1 VTWHRVESSADDRDD
16 AIRLLRQA
24 IFGLEQRLDG
34 LGVRQR
40 VLRMCAG
47 LSPVPEITFA
57 GPVDDALSAEAGDQ
71 LLDMLHKALQL
82 IGPDAAR
89 TSVDLSAGEALSVI
103 VTWTGLDGRSADG
116 NGYSTD
122 FDPLRD
128 TASQAGITI
137 EIGSGSGSMRMAWSI
152 PIRSG

>member
-1 VTWHRVESSADDRDD
+1 MVKVLHDAFGVE
-16 AIRLLRQA
+16 QA
-24 IFGLEQRLDG
+24 FMTT
-34 LGVRQR
+34 VH
-40 VLRMCAG
+40 
-47 LSPVPEITFA
+47 A
-57 GPVDDALSAEAGDQ
+57 GPVDDALSAEAGDH
-71 LLDMLHKALQL
+71 LLDMLQKALQL

-89 TSVDLSAGEALSVI
+89 ISVELSAGEALSVI

-128 TASQAGITI
+128 TAGQAGITI
-137 EIGSGSGSMRMAWSI
+137 EIGSGPGSMRMAWSI